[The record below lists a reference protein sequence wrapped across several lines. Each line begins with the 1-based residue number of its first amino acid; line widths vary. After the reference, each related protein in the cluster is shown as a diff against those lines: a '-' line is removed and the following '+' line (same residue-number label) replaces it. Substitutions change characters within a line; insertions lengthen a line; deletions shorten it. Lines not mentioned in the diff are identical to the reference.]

1 MISKG
6 ADMWKVYFGEWQ
18 SGRLKRLPYLGY
30 DVLLMVLGI
39 VIFMGAFL
47 LVGGSMEGMLG
58 MNPEA
63 IVEGMGLLLLL
74 GMFVFFMALTVAN
87 LNIMAKRIRD
97 MGLPAWGTVAGIILV
112 SIMLNLL
119 FPSQQMAV
127 GAAVAD
133 INGALS
139 TTGNMQAST
148 GSIVSEGFNM
158 LVFVCLV
165 FIPSDTFGNK
175 NGTAE

>member
-1 MISKG
+1 
-6 ADMWKVYFGEWQ
+6 MWKVYFGEWQ

-30 DVLLMVLGI
+30 DVLLMVLGFVI
-39 VIFMGAFL
+39 VMGVL
-47 LVGGSMEGMLG
+47 LLAGGSMERILS
-58 MNPEA
+58 
-63 IVEGMGLLLLL
+63 MGLAGVLESMGLVLILAIFVVFIAL
-74 GMFVFFMALTVAN
+74 GIAN

-97 MGLPAWGTVAGIILV
+97 MGLPAWGTVAGIILM
-112 SIMLNLL
+112 SIVLNLL

-139 TTGNMQAST
+139 ATGNMQAST

-158 LVFVCLV
+158 LVFLCLV

>member
-1 MISKG
+1 
-6 ADMWKVYFGEWQ
+6 MWKVYFGEWQ

-30 DVLLMVLGI
+30 DVLLMVLG
-39 VIFMGAFL
+39 FMIIMGML
-47 LVGGSMEGMLG
+47 LLAGGSMESILS
-58 MNPEA
+58 
-63 IVEGMGLLLLL
+63 MGLAAVLESMGLVFIL
-74 GMFVFFMALTVAN
+74 GIFVVSIALGIAN

-112 SIMLNLL
+112 SIVLNLL

-127 GAAVAD
+127 GAAVTD

-139 TTGNMQAST
+139 TTGDMHAST
-148 GSIVSEGFNM
+148 GSIITEGFNL
-158 LVFVCLV
+158 LVFLCLL
-165 FIPSDTFGNK
+165 FIPSDTFGNQ